1 MASNQTGPMR
11 HPVLPLVLFA
21 ILLAGAG
28 IWLAL
33 TGLDVFWPGLL
44 MTLVL
49 YFVVCWV
56 GWRAGRGRDM
66 HSAEEMMLAGR
77 VLPLGIAVCTMSA
90 TWLGGGYINGTA
102 EYVYRTDYGLVWTQA
117 PWGYA
122 LSLVVGGLFF
132 AGRMRRMGYHTMLDP
147 LEQRYGRAL
156 TAVLFLPALTGE
168 VFWSAAILTALGA
181 TFGVI
186 LQVDMPTAIIL
197 SAVIAIAYTMLG
209 GLWAVAATDTL
220 QLFLIFLGLG
230 AVVMFAVPEAGGLA
244 EMFEGYRASMGVQ
257 GRFFPPLAGWG
268 EDGLGN
274 WYWQWW
280 DSMLLLV
287 FGGIAWQVYFQRVL
301 AAKSPSVARNLS
313 LVAALVCVAAALLA
327 TLLGMVGSQV
337 DWTALG
343 GERLSNEN
351 AGLILPHVIRYC
363 SPPLVAML
371 GLAAIA
377 TAVMSSV
384 DSSVLSAAS
393 MATWNVY
400 RPLFARDLSSRHMA
414 KVIRRCIVLVGVAA
428 LLLALRVQS
437 VYALWFLCSD
447 FVYCILF
454 PQLVCAL
461 YDPKANRIGSAA
473 GLALSAVLRFGAGE
487 AALGIPRLL
496 PWPMIEDGLV
506 LFPYRTT
513 AMLCGL
519 VAIIVVS
526 RMTGHL
532 APPTPLRPIQSVD
545 GQKPVT

>member
-1 MASNQTGPMR
+1 MPETDTTAKRRP
-11 HPVLPLVLFA
+11 PLLPLLLFA
-21 ILLAGAG
+21 ALLAGAG
-28 IWLAL
+28 LWLAW
-33 TGLDVFWPGLL
+33 TGTEVFWPGLL

-49 YFVVCWV
+49 YFVVCWI

-66 HSAEEMMLAGR
+66 RNADEMMLAGR
-77 VLPLGIAVCTMSA
+77 MLPLGMAVCTMSA

-102 EYVYRTDYGLVWTQA
+102 EYVYRSDYGLVWTQA

-122 LSLVVGGLFF
+122 LSLAVGGLFF

-147 LEQRYGRAL
+147 LEQRYGRML
-156 TAVLFLPALTGE
+156 TAALFLPALTGE

-186 LQVDMPTAIIL
+186 LNVDMSTAIIL

-220 QLFLIFLGLG
+220 QVFLIFLGLG
-230 AVVMFAVPEAGGLA
+230 VVAVFAVPQAGGLVD
-244 EMFEGYRASMGVQ
+244 MFEGYRASMGAQ

-268 EDGLGN
+268 EDGLGK

-280 DSMLLLV
+280 DCMLLLV

-301 AAKSPSVARNLS
+301 AAKTPAVARNLS
-313 LVAALVCVAAALLA
+313 LVAAVVCVAAALLA
-327 TLLGMVGSQV
+327 TLLGMAGNQM
-337 DWTALG
+337 DWAALG
-343 GERLSNEN
+343 VERLDN
-351 AGLILPHVIRYC
+351 AGGGLILPYVIRYC
-363 SPPLVAML
+363 SPRLVAML

-461 YDPKANRIGSAA
+461 YDRKANRIGAAA
-473 GLALSAVLRFGAGE
+473 GLAVSAVLRFGAGE

-496 PWPMIEDGLV
+496 PWPMVEDGVV

-519 VAIIVVS
+519 AAILVVS
-526 RMTGHL
+526 RLTQRI
-532 APPTPLRPIQSVD
+532 APPTPLQPMHLD
-545 GQKPVT
+545 EPA